1 MKKVFEGKVISVKMQ
16 KTAVV
21 EVLRRTPHPL
31 YRKLLL
37 KSKKYKVDT
46 GDLNIS
52 LGDKVKIAETRPIS
66 KEKNFE
72 VKEVLNKKPVATEIE
87 EKTEI
92 PKKGKKK

>member
-1 MKKVFEGKVISVKMQ
+1 M
-16 KTAVV
+16 TAFI
-21 EVLRRTPHPL
+21 
-31 YRKLLL
+31 
-37 KSKKYKVDT
+37 D
-46 GDLNIS
+46 
-52 LGDKVKIAETRPIS
+52 S

>member
-37 KSKKYKVDT
+37 KQPR
-46 GDLNIS
+46 LIAH
-52 LGDKVKIAETRPIS
+52 KI
-66 KEKNFE
+66 
-72 VKEVLNKKPVATEIE
+72 
-87 EKTEI
+87 
-92 PKKGKKK
+92 